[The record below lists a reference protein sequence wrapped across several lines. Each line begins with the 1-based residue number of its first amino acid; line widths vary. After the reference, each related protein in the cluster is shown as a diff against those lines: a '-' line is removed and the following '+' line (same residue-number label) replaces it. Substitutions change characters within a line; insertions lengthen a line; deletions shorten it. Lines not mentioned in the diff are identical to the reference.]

1 MSDRSSARL
10 AIGAGIV
17 FLVVFI
23 VGFAITPSGAPDSN
37 DPALKVAAYLTDHR
51 GTLLTS
57 DFLIGVSSIPFLVFV
72 GAMWRMMRRDDE
84 GPLPVIAVAGALV
97 STALLTMAIGIFM
110 TLAYS
115 TPIGDP
121 GLVRTL
127 ENAGWITLNVSGFAI
142 ALFIGAVSVS
152 AMMRGFLASWTAW
165 LGIPVAVA
173 QVVGAAALSSGDGA
187 MSPQGTLPF
196 IFAIAFAA
204 WVLAVCA
211 DLAFAH
217 RTETRA
223 APTAPAPA

>member
-1 MSDRSSARL
+1 MSDRSTARL
-10 AIGAGIV
+10 TIGAGLV

-23 VGFAITPSGAPDSN
+23 VGFVITPTGAPDSN
-37 DPALKVAAYLTDHR
+37 DPALKVAAYVTDHR

-57 DFLIGVSSIPFLVFV
+57 EFLIGVASIPFLVFV
-72 GAMWRMMRRDDE
+72 GAMWRMMRRDDD
-84 GPLPVIAVAGALV
+84 GPLPVIAVGGALV
-97 STALLTMAIGIFM
+97 SMALVTVGMALLM

-121 GLVRTL
+121 GLVRIL
-127 ENAGWITLNVSGFAI
+127 ENGGWITLNASGFAL
-142 ALFIGAVSVS
+142 AVFIGAVSVA

-165 LGIPVAVA
+165 LGIPVALA
-173 QVVGAAALSSGDGA
+173 QVVGGAALASGDGA

-196 IFAIAFAA
+196 IFAIGFVA

-217 RTETRA
+217 RTESRT